1 MCPSC
6 QVADET
12 RDHIIRC
19 SHMERSSWR
28 DKFRKK
34 IDEFHTKENTSP
46 LLQHLWREAMALWLT
61 TETPDIQLSTNL
73 FAAEVAHVITQQN
86 AIGWQQVFN
95 GRFAITWSSVQEE
108 FLATRATI
116 AGTGKHRKQ
125 TGQQWQHRLI
135 LEIWKQWIELWKIR
149 NERVHGNN
157 QMTQRAASRR
167 SAENELV
174 ALYDVREQMDP
185 EIATALMFNKA
196 QDHLQQQHR
205 NTRNWLHTNA
215 PILRDSL
222 RRAKRRALAGVRSIR
237 SYFGLVR

>member
-1 MCPSC
+1 MGLGIYDLRTEAGLKAITFLRNSIYSESKPH
-6 QVADET
+6 Q
-12 RDHIIRC
+12 
-19 SHMERSSWR
+19 
-28 DKFRKK
+28 
-34 IDEFHTKENTSP
+34 SP
-46 LLQHLWREAMALWLT
+46 IFT
-61 TETPDIQLSTNL
+61 
-73 FAAEVAHVITQQN
+73 
-86 AIGWQQVFN
+86 IGVRYKRASVRGSN
-95 GRFAITWSSVQEE
+95 SGRFAITWSSVQED
-108 FLATRATI
+108 FLATRATN

-135 LEIWKQWIELWKIR
+135 LEIWKQWIELWKLR